1 MTIFSSI
8 HAGLFKSGISR
19 LCKQAGLLS
28 LLVMLTACADKTQQT
43 AQPGDA
49 FPLSVLNQNRNLKQQ
64 YVNLADKK
72 LLVNFWATWC
82 LPCRQEMP
90 FLQELSETLDPRQ
103 YAIIGVSVDDD
114 SNLVKE
120 FLLEYN
126 IQYPNFLDE
135 NGEIATNQID
145 IKAFPETLL
154 ISSEGIILDRITGKL
169 SPENIEL
176 QQFLGSSNTL
186 SGYSRK
192 VGPPG
197 RQL

>member
-8 HAGLFKSGISR
+8 HAGLFKTGSSR

>member
-1 MTIFSSI
+1 MAEI
-8 HAGLFKSGISR
+8 GR
-19 LCKQAGLLS
+19 LCKQAVQLS
-28 LLVMLTACADKTQQT
+28 LLLILTACADKTQQA

-49 FPLSVLNQNRNLKQQ
+49 FPLSALNQSRNLQQ
-64 YVNLADKK
+64 KNVDLANRK
-72 LLVNFWATWC
+72 LLINFWATWC

-90 FLQELSETLDPRQ
+90 FLQALSETLDPQQ
-103 YAIIGVSVDDD
+103 YTVIGVSVDDD

-135 NGEIATNQID
+135 NGQIATNQLD

-169 SPENIEL
+169 SADNIEL
-176 QQFLGSSNTL
+176 QNFLGSSKTFT
-186 SGYSRK
+186 GYSPET
-192 VGPPG
+192 GPPS